1 MNTKSL
7 YKNLFILAVPIAL
20 QNMISLSIGLA
31 DSMMVGSLG
40 ELSISGVYICNQ
52 IQTVLQMLAAGI
64 GAAQIVLAAQ
74 YWGKGDKESVK
85 NIINIALRIAILCGL
100 LFWTVVFFFPEKV
113 LGLYTDDQ
121 QVLLEALKFARV
133 VCFSYL
139 FFCISNVLMAS
150 LRCIGTV
157 KIGLYIS
164 IISFILNIGLNWIL
178 IFGHLGAPKL
188 GIAGAAIATLTTR
201 IVEFIIVVGY
211 VLFVDKKLKYKLRNF
226 SMSNWQLLKDFFRYG
241 TPVILGD
248 VLWGINLTVQG
259 MIIGRLGA
267 SSIAA
272 VSIANTIFS
281 LVSVGV
287 YGTAQAS
294 SIIIGNAAGEG
305 DVGKI
310 KFMSGKLQRV
320 FLGVGICTG
329 VLLFSIRN
337 FILSFYSITPET
349 RHIASLLIL
358 ILSITVIGTS
368 YQMSTLTGIVRA
380 GGATHFVLVNDIFF
394 VWGIVIPSSLIMAFV
409 VGAPTWIIF
418 LCLKSD
424 QVLKC
429 IVAVIEVNRYD
440 WIKKLTKEFQP
451 AKSA

>member
-1 MNTKSL
+1 
-7 YKNLFILAVPIAL
+7 
-20 QNMISLSIGLA
+20 
-31 DSMMVGSLG
+31 
-40 ELSISGVYICNQ
+40 
-52 IQTVLQMLAAGI
+52 
-64 GAAQIVLAAQ
+64 
-74 YWGKGDKESVK
+74 
-85 NIINIALRIAILCGL
+85 
-100 LFWTVVFFFPEKV
+100 
-113 LGLYTDDQ
+113 
-121 QVLLEALKFARV
+121 
-133 VCFSYL
+133 
-139 FFCISNVLMAS
+139 
-150 LRCIGTV
+150 
-157 KIGLYIS
+157 
-164 IISFILNIGLNWIL
+164 
-178 IFGHLGAPKL
+178 
-188 GIAGAAIATLTTR
+188 
-201 IVEFIIVVGY
+201 
-211 VLFVDKKLKYKLRNF
+211 
-226 SMSNWQLLKDFFRYG
+226 DFFRYG
-241 TPVILGD
+241 IPVILGD

-259 MIIGRLGA
+259 MIVGRLGA

-305 DVGKI
+305 DEEKI
-310 KFMSGKLQRV
+310 KFMSGKLQKV

-329 VLLFSIRN
+329 ILLFSIRN

-349 RHIASLLIL
+349 RHIASVLIL

-429 IVAVIEVNRYD
+429 IVAVIKVNRYD